1 MCPRVRV
8 NCHARRQNAKERVF
22 FFSYLVSRPEPGC
35 NPRDMR
41 RGTRH
46 QTVSVASPGYPF
58 LRVDIIPSLR
68 RQERN
73 HDVRSRELI
82 IGHRYTSR
90 DRTINRHVRPTRR
103 STADCGSVAR
113 SSQYSLQQV
122 TGVGGAIL
130 RSTFELSRT
139 CTLHM

>member
-1 MCPRVRV
+1 MCTHAGRRQPRVS
-8 NCHARRQNAKERVF
+8 ARTRKLSHETSKCAKERVF

-90 DRTINRHVRPTRR
+90 DRTINATFAPRDV
-103 STADCGSVAR
+103 
-113 SSQYSLQQV
+113 LQQTAAASPRRALV
-122 TGVGGAIL
+122 AI
-130 RSTFELSRT
+130 FPAG
-139 CTLHM
+139 